1 MKRRKKAW
9 RNAAYEYIKKNGAS
23 TSERLISDMKT
34 KRGKLWS
41 ESNKGAAHANGAS
54 QLLKSDPRFTCT
66 WVKRTVC
73 TGVVGANMGGRGS
86 RSRQY
91 SNYKVREWR
100 IIDEESQA
108 DSEQIE

>member
-1 MKRRKKAW
+1 MKRRKAAW
-9 RNAAYEYIKKNGAS
+9 RNAAYEYIKTNGPS
-23 TSERLISDMKT
+23 TAERLLSDMKT
-34 KRGKLWS
+34 KRGRLWTD
-41 ESNKGAAHANGAS
+41 SNKGPAHANGAS

-66 WVKRTVC
+66 WVKRIVV

-100 IIDEESQA
+100 IADEKSQT
-108 DSEQIE
+108 DTE